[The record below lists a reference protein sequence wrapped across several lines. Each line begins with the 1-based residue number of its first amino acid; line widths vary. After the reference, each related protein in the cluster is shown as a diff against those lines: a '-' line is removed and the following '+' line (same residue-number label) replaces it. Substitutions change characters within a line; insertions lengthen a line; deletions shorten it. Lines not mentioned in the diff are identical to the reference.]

1 MENSYEKANL
11 KLNNPFILASGSPR
25 RKELLSE
32 IISEFKVIPSTAVEI
47 KSHSDGPLGLV
58 CENARLKAETVSQE
72 NHSCW
77 VLGADTLVF
86 LGDQPFGKPND
97 MSEAV
102 SMLSNLSGKS
112 HTVATGIC
120 LKCAVLGR
128 EKIFADQSVVTFK
141 DLKTEDI
148 EAYFQKVNPLDKAG
162 GYAIQTCPEM
172 IIDKFEGS
180 LSNVIGLPIEK
191 LRKQLNDCLLY
202 TSPSPRD
209 RG

>member
-11 KLNNPFILASGSPR
+11 KLNNPFVLASGSPR

-97 MSEAV
+97 MSEAF

-120 LKCAVLGR
+120 LKCEVLGR

-191 LRKQLNDCLLY
+191 LRKQLNDLLN
-202 TSPSPRD
+202 SLNA
-209 RG
+209 

>member
-1 MENSYEKANL
+1 M
-11 KLNNPFILASGSPR
+11 
-25 RKELLSE
+25 
-32 IISEFKVIPSTAVEI
+32 
-47 KSHSDGPLGLV
+47 GLV

-191 LRKQLNDCLLY
+191 LRKQLNDLLN
-202 TSPSPRD
+202 SLNA
-209 RG
+209 

>member
-141 DLKTEDI
+141 DLTTEDI

-191 LRKQLNDCLLY
+191 LRKQLNDLLN
-202 TSPSPRD
+202 SLNA
-209 RG
+209 

>member
-191 LRKQLNDCLLY
+191 LRKQLNDLLN
-202 TSPSPRD
+202 SLSA
-209 RG
+209 

>member
-102 SMLSNLSGKS
+102 SMLSSLSGKS

-191 LRKQLNDCLLY
+191 LRKQLNDLLN
-202 TSPSPRD
+202 SLNA
-209 RG
+209 

>member
-191 LRKQLNDCLLY
+191 LRKQLNDLLN
-202 TSPSPRD
+202 SLNA
-209 RG
+209 

>member
-11 KLNNPFILASGSPR
+11 KLNNPFVLASGSPR

-58 CENARLKAETVSQE
+58 CENARLKAETVSQG

-97 MSEAV
+97 MSEAF

-120 LKCAVLGR
+120 LKCEVLGR

-141 DLKTEDI
+141 DLKKEDI

-191 LRKQLNDCLLY
+191 LRKQLNDLLN
-202 TSPSPRD
+202 SLNA
-209 RG
+209 